1 MEEYTNPTVSFYE
14 LPDFESVSFQPLQK
28 NYLNVVYLS
37 NAIFSVVIAAGI
49 SLFIIFNQ
57 FVRENVVLF
66 IVFLVSFIILLF
78 WLSSVNFKRKGYA
91 LRNNDILYRRGIL
104 STTTTIIPFNRIQ
117 HVAIH
122 EGVFSRMYQLSE
134 LQVYTAGGGGSD
146 LRISGLSKEDAER
159 IKSFLLNKI
168 TVLEN
173 DNTDIEKPL
182 GFEESKEKNS
192 AIDSNKESEN
202 EIQ

>member
-1 MEEYTNPTVSFYE
+1 MEEYTNPTVSFDE

-173 DNTDIEKPL
+173 DNTDIEKPS

-192 AIDSNKESEN
+192 AIDSNTESEN